1 MMKCTEISFICPLLI
16 DVGFLPER
24 RSQEVCCDSVYF
36 VASDIITPLHHQ
48 DWW

>member
-1 MMKCTEISFICPLLI
+1 MKCTEIALICPLLI
-16 DVGFLPER
+16 VAEFLPER
-24 RSQEVCCDSVYF
+24 RAQEVCCDSVYF